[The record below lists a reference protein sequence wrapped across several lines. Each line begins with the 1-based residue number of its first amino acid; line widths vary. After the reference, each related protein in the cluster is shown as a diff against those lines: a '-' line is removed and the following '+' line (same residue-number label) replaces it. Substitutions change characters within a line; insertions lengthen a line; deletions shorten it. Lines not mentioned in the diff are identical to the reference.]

1 VESRYGNG
9 LDGPAGAQSIP
20 GALPEFPPNESP
32 LTDLNVGLLR
42 QNALLSLQSYVSRQT
57 RPMNGVIEVL
67 AFLGYDEIRLQDR
80 SWQPLSE
87 MNGAFGT
94 TDETYVIQ
102 EDKRPR
108 IRLRDPE
115 TGEEI
120 GRARRGAAPES
131 GQFAREEEGGK

>member
-1 VESRYGNG
+1 
-9 LDGPAGAQSIP
+9 
-20 GALPEFPPNESP
+20 
-32 LTDLNVGLLR
+32 
-42 QNALLSLQSYVSRQT
+42 
-57 RPMNGVIEVL
+57 MNGVIEVL
-67 AFLGYDEIRLQDR
+67 DHLGYDEIRLRDG

-115 TGEEI
+115 TGEEV
-120 GRARRGAAPES
+120 GRARRSAALES
-131 GQFAREEEGGK
+131 AQSAREEEGGK